1 MKSIKALLSMILCML
16 ISVNFVLAA
25 EAQPTE
31 YAYFNEPEILS
42 KQEYL
47 LNLNEPEVQEHIVKM
62 YSERAGTEKIEFREK
77 SRDIVFYEDGSA
89 GTFVIYDVYGD
100 GEFVEEYGDIY
111 PVSPKNEKFIPVV
124 QHSMTYN
131 EDSIAEV
138 QVMLDDYFGTEEP
151 EPEKAPVKLNISKE
165 VLVIGAVSLSV
176 IALLAAIIFVLRKK
190 RRS

>member
-1 MKSIKALLSMILCML
+1 VKSIKALLSVILCML
-16 ISVNFVLAA
+16 FSVNFVLAA

-31 YAYFNEPEILS
+31 YVYFNEPEVLS
-42 KQEYL
+42 KQDYL
-47 LNLNEPEVQEHIVKM
+47 LNLTEPEVQEHIVKM

-77 SRDIVFYEDGSA
+77 SRDVVFYEDGSA

-100 GEFVEEYGDIY
+100 GEFIEEYGDIY

-138 QVMLDDYFGTEEP
+138 HVMLDDYFGTEEP
-151 EPEKAPVKLNISKE
+151 EPEKAPVKLNINKDII
-165 VLVIGAVSLSV
+165 VIGA
-176 IALLAAIIFVLRKK
+176 IALSIIVLLTAIILVMRKK